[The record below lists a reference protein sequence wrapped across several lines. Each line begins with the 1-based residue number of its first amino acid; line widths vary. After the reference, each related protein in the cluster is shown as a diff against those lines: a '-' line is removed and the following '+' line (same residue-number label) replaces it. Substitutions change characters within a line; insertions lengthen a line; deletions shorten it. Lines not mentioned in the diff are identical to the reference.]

1 MFTFCTLV
9 TSVILYQGLK
19 ASGTQIMTVV
29 LAFFIICSGIFIL
42 QMSKVDPR
50 DLVNVDERTTL
61 LLQAARAEVD
71 PKAARELERE
81 ISLAS
86 RLSRRRTGTS
96 MHTYPGSRIIPVNGA
111 DLESMVPVPSN
122 RPGDDGT
129 ATDAQVLLEEN
140 IDPEEE
146 VKAMVEKI
154 EDPGIDALRGTFGAI
169 GTLIRA
175 RKRKTALAQVLQQQR
190 SRTASHASRSSAPM
204 SFISNTRSY
213 IRPSQSR
220 TKEKESGF
228 VADPEK
234 QAMRS
239 YSLMSETPSGTS
251 SVQQQQHHPLTASPE
266 LHASPRLPPSVQ
278 FSDMELNGG
287 GRSAPVTST
296 INNRTNEDPL
306 DRAGAALSPKRAQT
320 LPAIFKR
327 GIPISFLDEKKDP

>member
-1 MFTFCTLV
+1 
-9 TSVILYQGLK
+9 
-19 ASGTQIMTVV
+19 MTVV

-50 DLVNVDERTTL
+50 ELVNVDERTSL

-71 PKAARELERE
+71 PKAARELERD

-96 MHTYPGSRIIPVNGA
+96 MHTYPHTYPGSRIVPVNGA

-129 ATDAQVLLEEN
+129 TDAQVLLEEEN
-140 IDPEEE
+140 IDPDEE
-146 VKAMVEKI
+146 VKAIVEKS

-169 GTLIRA
+169 GTVIRA
-175 RKRKTALAQVLQQQR
+175 RKRKTVLAQVLQQQR
-190 SRTASHASRSSAPM
+190 SRTASHASRSSASASVPM

-239 YSLMSETPSGTS
+239 YSLMSETS
-251 SVQQQQHHPLTASPE
+251 SVQQQQQRQPLTASPE
-266 LHASPRLPPSVQ
+266 LNASPRLPALPSVQ
-278 FSDMELNGG
+278 FSDMESNGG
-287 GRSAPVTST
+287 GRSAPVTSN
-296 INNRTNEDPL
+296 INNNKTKEEDPL

-320 LPAIFKR
+320 LPTIFKR
-327 GIPISFLDEKKDP
+327 GIPISFLDEKKDH